1 MACRLTS
8 SSFLAITLLASS
20 AQADS
25 RTPQTLAIGQFSLA
39 KLSDLTPRGWSPL
52 VFGKIERHTA
62 YFLSHQQNRVV
73 VKAYSE
79 NAASGLF
86 RKVDIDPAVYPNI
99 HWQWKIDNLIEN
111 ADIHSKTGDDYPARI
126 YVSFD
131 YDTDRLSEFERFKL
145 SVYTM
150 LHGTAPPL
158 AVINYVWDN
167 KTPVNTVLANAY
179 TNRVKMI
186 VVQSGPAAVGQWRQ
200 ESRNVY
206 QDYMQAF
213 GEMPL
218 KITGI
223 ALMTD
228 TDNTHGTASS
238 YYGDIHFSASP
249 L

>member
-1 MACRLTS
+1 MACRVVIATF
-8 SSFLAITLLASS
+8 FLMLASS
-20 AQADS
+20 VQADS
-25 RTPQTLAIGQFSLA
+25 QTPQTLPIGQFSLA
-39 KLSDLTPRGWSPL
+39 KLSDLNPQGWSPL

-62 YFLSHQQNRVV
+62 YFLTHEQNRVV

-79 NAASGLF
+79 DAASGLY
-86 RKVDIDPAVYPNI
+86 RKVDIDPAQYPYI
-99 HWQWKIDNLIEN
+99 RWHWKIDKLVEN
-111 ADIHSKTGDDYPARI
+111 ADIHQKAGDDYPARI

-145 SVYTM
+145 AAYKL
-150 LHGTAPPL
+150 LHGEAPPL

-167 KTPVNTVLANAY
+167 KTPKNTVASNAY
-179 TNRVKMI
+179 TDRVKMI

-200 ESRNVY
+200 EARNVY
-206 QDYMQAF
+206 QDYHHAF

-238 YYGDIHFSASP
+238 YYGDITFSNQK